1 MIGALVLQVFLIF
14 LNAVFASAEIAVI
27 STNETKLQ
35 KKAEKGDRR
44 AKRLLKL
51 KNNPAK
57 VLSTIQVAITL
68 AGFLG
73 SAFAADNFAGP
84 LANRLI
90 SLGLQI
96 DYNILNSICV
106 VLITLLLSFFSI
118 VFGELIPKR
127 LAMKNPEKKALN
139 VSWFLKFISVLFAPI
154 VWILTVTTNGLL
166 KLFGINPEQEE
177 EPVTEEEII
186 LMAETGSEQGL
197 IESEEN
203 QLIKNI
209 FDFKDQTIGECCTHR
224 KDTELLFL
232 EESDDEWDSKI
243 KETHH
248 TYYPVCGKNVDDV
261 IGVLNTKN
269 YFRLGDKSRKNV
281 LKHAVDAPV
290 FINENLP
297 CNEVFYKMK
306 SKREYFGIVVDEYG
320 GMCGIIS
327 LRDIISLIIGDFIEK
342 DEVAEYTIK
351 QVGENVW
358 EINGIAPFEKTVEQL
373 NLDIN
378 LEETDDFETF
388 GGYVNYLNGDI
399 PNDGETFK
407 LETETFD
414 CQVLTV
420 EKRCITKMLITVKPK
435 QTEEE

>member
-1 MIGALVLQVFLIF
+1 MIGALVLQIFLIF

-35 KKAEKGDRR
+35 KKAEKGDKR

-51 KNNPAK
+51 KSQPAK

-84 LANRLI
+84 LTEILI
-90 SLGLQI
+90 SLGLNI
-96 DYNILNSICV
+96 DANILNSICV
-106 VLITLLLSFFSI
+106 VLITVILSFFSI
-118 VFGELIPKR
+118 VFGELVPKR
-127 LAMKNPEKKALN
+127 LAMKDPEKKALG
-139 VSWFLKFISVLFAPI
+139 VSGLLKFISIIFAPI
-154 VWILTVTTNGLL
+154 VWVLSATTNGLL
-166 KLFGINPEQEE
+166 RLLGINPNQEE

-224 KDTELLFL
+224 KDAEMLFL
-232 EESDDEWDSKI
+232 DESDSEWDNKI
-243 KETHH
+243 KDTHH
-248 TYYPVCGKNVDDV
+248 TYYPICGKDVDDV

-269 YFRLGDKSRKNV
+269 YFRLDDKSRKSV
-281 LKHAVDAPV
+281 LKHAVDTPV

-327 LRDIISLIIGDFIEK
+327 LRDIISLIVGDFIEK
-342 DEVAEYTIK
+342 DEVADYTIK
-351 QVGENVW
+351 NLGENVW
-358 EINGIAPFEKTVEQL
+358 EINGIAPFDKVVEDL
-373 NLDIN
+373 NLNID
-378 LEETDDFETF
+378 LEENDDFETF
-388 GGYVNYLNGDI
+388 GGYVNYIKGDI
-399 PNDGETFK
+399 PSDGETFK
-407 LETETFD
+407 IQTENFD
-414 CQVLTV
+414 CDVLTV
-420 EKRCITKMLITVKPK
+420 EKRCITKMIITVKPK
-435 QTEEE
+435 IIIEE

>member
-1 MIGALVLQVFLIF
+1 MIGALVLQIFLIF

-27 STNETKLQ
+27 QTNESKLQ
-35 KKAEKGDRR
+35 KKSEKGDKR

-51 KNNPAK
+51 TSEPAK
-57 VLSTIQVAITL
+57 FLSTIQVAITL

-84 LANRLI
+84 LVELLL
-90 SLGLQI
+90 SLGVNLERG
-96 DYNILNSICV
+96 ILNSICV
-106 VLITLLLSFFSI
+106 VLITIILSFFSI
-118 VFGELIPKR
+118 IFGELLPKR
-127 LAMKNPEKKALN
+127 LAMQNPEKKALGI
-139 VSWFLKFISVLFAPI
+139 SGFLTFISIIFAPI
-154 VWILTVTTNGLL
+154 VWILTASTNGLL
-166 KLFGINPEQEE
+166 RLLGINPKQEE

-224 KDTELLFL
+224 KDTELLFI
-232 EESDDEWDSKI
+232 EESDEEWDNKI
-243 KETHH
+243 KDTHH

-269 YFRLGDKSRKNV
+269 YFRLNDKSRKNV
-281 LKHAVDAPV
+281 LKKAVDAPV
-290 FINENLP
+290 FLNENLP

-327 LRDIISLIIGDFIEK
+327 LRDIISLIVGDFIEK

-351 QVGENVW
+351 NIGENLW
-358 EINGIAPFEKTVEQL
+358 EINGIAPFDKVTQEL
-373 NLDIN
+373 NLNID
-378 LEETDDFETF
+378 LEENDDFETF
-388 GGYVNYLNGDI
+388 GGYVIFLKGDI
-399 PNDGETFK
+399 PNDGDEFK
-407 LETETFD
+407 LETENFD
-414 CQVLTV
+414 CTVQVV
-420 EKRCITKMLITVKPK
+420 EKRCITKMQILVKPK
-435 QTEEE
+435 QITEE